1 LQAFSEEDGGVF
13 DMIHAE
19 SIASANSP
27 KYEPALGEGPGQ
39 PQLLLQ
45 YPSASQHER
54 YDLVRPRDKDDFKPI
69 DDIVRVIEL
78 VSNHYV
84 PHDQVSI
91 FTDETTGIL
100 RKLQRAQNWRE
111 ADEFRKTVNEYNE
124 VITKLRLNGTI
135 AKNLDNVHSL
145 GLPHVEA
152 ILTQVYART
161 VSLQVEKL
169 RRYDNGTDN
178 VYGELLPRFVSRIL
192 KQTKLKSNQVFVDM
206 GSGVGNVV
214 LQAALEF
221 GCESWG
227 CEEMEAPCKM
237 ASLQHE
243 EFKARCRLWGLAP
256 GEVHLERGDFIE
268 SPAIQNVLKRADV
281 LLINNQAFLPQLN
294 EKLVRK
300 FLDLKEGCQVVSLK
314 PFEQITKRNYGSIMN
329 QFKVDV
335 KEYFSGNV
343 SWTDAPGT
351 YYIHTKDSSRVKEF
365 PTELE

>member
-1 LQAFSEEDGGVF
+1 
-13 DMIHAE
+13 
-19 SIASANSP
+19 
-27 KYEPALGEGPGQ
+27 
-39 PQLLLQ
+39 
-45 YPSASQHER
+45 
-54 YDLVRPRDKDDFKPI
+54 
-69 DDIVRVIEL
+69 VIEL